1 MKWSNECECHGENFS
16 FYYKDVKLNLMSELR
31 SLLNE
36 LKANPSFM
44 SNITRWEVVS
54 PREGRFAR
62 IPESLPAVVRRS
74 LAERGIERLYSH
86 QAACYDAAVRG
97 EDLCV
102 VTPTASGKTLCYNL
116 PVLKTLLEDSE
127 SRALYLF
134 PTKALSQ
141 DQQSALNDIVL
152 GDDIPVKIC
161 TYDGDTPGSL
171 RMAARQSGRIIITN
185 PDMLHSGILPN
196 HPKWIEFFKSLK
208 YIVLD
213 EVHTYRGVFGSHMC
227 NLLRRLKRIA
237 AFYGSDP
244 KFICC
249 SATIGNPA
257 ELTRAIIER
266 PVTLVDDNGAPS
278 GEKHLVFYNPPLVDA
293 VQGIRKGVV
302 NSSQR
307 MAMRLLK
314 GGIKTIVF
322 TRSRVKTELVASY
335 INKRLANVYNEN
347 HRIKVESYRGGY
359 LPGERRKIEK
369 GLRDGSIMGVVST
382 NALELGIDIGGLD
395 AAVLA
400 GFPGSISSSWQ
411 QAGRA
416 GRTSDLSAA
425 FFIASSSPTDQY
437 LVQNPEYFFGSNP
450 ESGFIDPDNLFILMD
465 HLKCAAFEIPF
476 RKGEGFP
483 GDVDGLLAYLEENG
497 VLRFTGDCWYWADRS
512 YPSEQISL
520 RTGAA
525 ENVVIID
532 TTKGRHNV
540 IGEMDSHSARELI
553 FDEAIYLHRGEQ
565 YIVKKLDLEN
575 HLCHVEES
583 SLNYYTDSILKSD
596 IKVLETDGN
605 ERAEGQVMT
614 HCDILLRNEVS
625 KYKKIKFQ
633 THENIGYGEI
643 HLPEEEIHT
652 RAVFLSLEPGT
663 PAGEAFRMIPELM
676 QAPVLARTATLLR
689 NTAPLFLL
697 CRGTDIGVSGRV
709 RDPHFECSGVFIYDT
724 YPGGIGLADNFA
736 ARMKGIFEAC
746 LELVT
751 DCSCTQGC
759 PSCVGAPDQQ
769 DQYESNPRH
778 LTRDFLRVWLDSVD
792 VEPDPLSGTD
802 GPKEEESG
810 AAPAAVIDDGLG
822 MDDEP
827 EDWE

>member
-1 MKWSNECECHGENFS
+1 
-16 FYYKDVKLNLMSELR
+16 MSEVR
-31 SLLNE
+31 SFLDG
-36 LKANPSFM
+36 LKNNPAFM
-44 SNITRWEVVS
+44 DNVTRWEILPS
-54 PREGRFAR
+54 REGKFSP
-62 IPESLPAVVRRS
+62 IPDSLPPVVTRA
-74 LAERGIERLYSH
+74 LEGRGITSLYSH
-86 QAACYDAAVRG
+86 QAECYAAAERG

-102 VTPTASGKTLCYNL
+102 VTPTASGKTMCYNL
-116 PVLKTLLEDSE
+116 PVLKTLLEESE

-152 GDDIPVKIC
+152 SDEIPIKVS

-171 RMAARQSGRIIITN
+171 RMSARQSGRIIISN

-196 HPKWIEFFKSLK
+196 HPKWIDFFKSLR

-213 EVHTYRGVFGSHMC
+213 EVHTYRGVFGSQMC

-237 AFYGSDP
+237 AFYGSNP
-244 KFICC
+244 QFICC

-257 ELTRAIIER
+257 ELTRAIIEK
-266 PVTLVDDNGAPS
+266 PVTLVDNNGAPS

-302 NSSQR
+302 NSSQQ
-307 MAMRLLK
+307 MAVRLLNS
-314 GGIKTIVF
+314 GIKTIVF

-335 INKRLANVYNEN
+335 INKKLQNVYNDN
-347 HRIKVESYRGGY
+347 SRIKVESYRGGY

-369 GLRDGSIMGVVST
+369 GLRDGDIQGVVST

-400 GFPGSISSSWQ
+400 GFPGSIASSWQ

-416 GRTSDLSAA
+416 GRSSALSAA
-425 FFIASSSPTDQY
+425 FFIASSSPVDQY
-437 LVQNPEYFFGSNP
+437 LVQTPEYFFGSNP
-450 ESGFIDPDNLFILMD
+450 ESGFIDPDNLFILLD

-476 RKGEGFP
+476 REGEGFP
-483 GDVDGLLAYLEENG
+483 GDISALLAYLEENG
-497 VLRFTGDCWYWADRS
+497 VLRHTGDSWYWADRS

-575 HLCHVEES
+575 HLCTVEES
-583 SLNYYTDSILKSD
+583 DVNYYTDSILKSD
-596 IKVLETDGN
+596 IKVLEEDGETDVK
-605 ERAEGQVMT
+605 GQKVK

-652 RAVFLSLEPGT
+652 RSVFLSLTDES
-663 PAGEAFRMIPELM
+663 PAGRAFSMVPDLM
-676 QAPVLARTATLLR
+676 QAPVLSRVATLLR

-709 RDPHFECSGVFIYDT
+709 RDPHYECPGIFVFDT
-724 YPGGIGLADNFA
+724 YPGGIGLADNFTA
-736 ARMKGIFEAC
+736 KMTEILTAC
-746 LELVT
+746 LDLVAE
-751 DCSCTQGC
+751 CSCSEGC
-759 PSCVGAPDQQ
+759 PSCVGPPDQQ
-769 DQYESNPRH
+769 DQFESNPRI
-778 LTRDFLRVWLDSVD
+778 LTRDFLRIWL
-792 VEPDPLSGTD
+792 ED
-802 GPKEEESG
+802 GK
-810 AAPAAVIDDGLG
+810 
-822 MDDEP
+822 
-827 EDWE
+827 

>member
-1 MKWSNECECHGENFS
+1 
-16 FYYKDVKLNLMSELR
+16 MSDLR
-31 SLLNE
+31 TFLDE
-36 LKANPSFM
+36 LKTNPSFM
-44 SNITRWEVVS
+44 DNVTKWEIRPS
-54 PREGRFAR
+54 SSGQFAPL
-62 IPESLPAVVRRS
+62 PESLPEVVSRA
-74 LAERGIERLYSH
+74 LTGRGIRQLYTH
-86 QAACYDAAVRG
+86 QAESYAAAEKG
-97 EDLCV
+97 DDICV

-116 PVLKTLLEDSE
+116 PVLKTLLNEPE

-152 GDDIPVKIC
+152 GDEIPVKIC

-171 RMAARQSGRIIITN
+171 RISARQAGRIIISN

-196 HPKWIEFFKSLK
+196 HPKWIDFFKSLR

-237 AFYGSDP
+237 AFYGSNP
-244 KFICC
+244 QFICC

-257 ELTRAIIER
+257 ELAGAIIEK
-266 PVTLVDDNGAPS
+266 PVTLISNNGAPS
-278 GEKHLVFYNPPLVDA
+278 GEKHLIFYNPPLVDP

-302 NSSQR
+302 HSSQQ
-307 MAMRLLK
+307 MAVRLLDK
-314 GGIKTIVF
+314 GVKTIVF

-335 INKRLANVYNEN
+335 INKKLRNIYNDN
-347 HRIKVESYRGGY
+347 RRITVESYRGGY

-369 GLRDGSIMGVVST
+369 GLRDGSIQGVVST

-400 GFPGSISSSWQ
+400 GFPGSIASSWQ

-416 GRTSDLSAA
+416 GRTSALSAA
-425 FFIASSSPTDQY
+425 FFIASSSPVDQY
-437 LVQNPEYFFGSNP
+437 LVQTPEYFFGANP
-450 ESGFIDPDNLFILMD
+450 ESGFIDPDNLYILLD

-483 GDVDGLLAYLEENG
+483 GNVDSLLAYLEENG
-497 VLRFTGDCWYWADRS
+497 VLRFTGNSWYWADRS

-520 RTGAA
+520 RAGAG

-575 HLCHVEES
+575 HLCTVEES
-583 SLNYYTDSILKSD
+583 DVNYYTDSILKSD
-596 IKVLETDGN
+596 IKVLEEDGTSSV
-605 ERAEGQVMT
+605 EGQPVI

-652 RAVFLSLEPGT
+652 RAVFLSLSPGT
-663 PAGEAFRMIPELM
+663 PGGQAFQTVPDTM
-676 QAPVLARTATLLR
+676 QAPVLSRVSTLLR

-709 RDPHFECSGVFIYDT
+709 RDPHFESPGIFVFDT
-724 YPGGIGLADNFA
+724 YPGGIGLADNFTLK
-736 ARMKGIFEAC
+736 MKEILRAC
-746 LELVT
+746 LDLVS
-751 DCSCTQGC
+751 DCSCKQGC
-759 PSCVGAPDQQ
+759 PSCVGPLDQQ
-769 DQYESNPRH
+769 DQFESNPRH
-778 LTRDFLRVWLDSVD
+778 LTRDFLTLWL
-792 VEPDPLSGTD
+792 EAGT
-802 GPKEEESG
+802 
-810 AAPAAVIDDGLG
+810 
-822 MDDEP
+822 
-827 EDWE
+827 

>member
-1 MKWSNECECHGENFS
+1 MS
-16 FYYKDVKLNLMSELR
+16 DVRTFLD
-31 SLLNE
+31 E
-36 LKANPSFM
+36 LKGNPSFM
-44 SNITRWEVVS
+44 NNVTRWEVLPS
-54 PREGRFAR
+54 RSGRYED
-62 IPESLPAVVRRS
+62 IPATLPAEVRAALTS
-74 LAERGIERLYSH
+74 RGITSLYSH
-86 QAACYDAAVRG
+86 QARCYEAVQRG

-102 VTPTASGKTLCYNL
+102 VTPTASGKTMCYNL
-116 PVLKTLLEDSE
+116 PVLKTLLEEKE

-171 RMAARQSGRIIITN
+171 RMAARQAGRIIISN

-196 HPKWIEFFKSLK
+196 HPKWIDFFKSLR

-244 KFICC
+244 IFICC

-257 ELTRAIIER
+257 QLTEAIIER

-278 GEKHLVFYNPPLVDA
+278 GEKHLVFYNPPLVDP

-302 NSSQR
+302 HSSQQ
-307 MAMRLLK
+307 MAVRLLK
-314 GGIKTIVF
+314 YGIKTIVF

-335 INKRLANVYNEN
+335 INKKLRNIYNEN
-347 HRIKVESYRGGY
+347 SRISVESYRGGY

-369 GLRDGSIMGVVST
+369 GLRDGSIQGVVST

-400 GFPGSISSSWQ
+400 GFPGSIASSWQ

-416 GRTSDLSAA
+416 GRSSDLSAA
-425 FFIASSSPTDQY
+425 FFIASSSPVDQY
-437 LVQNPEYFFGSNP
+437 LVQMPEYFFGSNP
-450 ESGFIDPDNLFILMD
+450 ESGFIDPDNLFILLD

-476 RKGEGFP
+476 KKGEGFP
-483 GDVDGLLAYLEENG
+483 GDISSLLSYLEENG
-497 VLRFTGDCWYWADRS
+497 VLRFTGESWYWADRS

-525 ENVVIID
+525 DNVVIID
-532 TTKGRHNV
+532 ETKGRHNV

-565 YIVKKLDLEN
+565 FIVKKLDLEN
-575 HLCHVEES
+575 HLCTVEES
-583 SLNYYTDSILKSD
+583 DVNYYTDSILKSD
-596 IKVLETDGN
+596 IKVLEEDG
-605 ERAEGQVMT
+605 ESLSQGQPVK

-652 RAVFLSLEPGT
+652 RAVFLSLKEGS
-663 PAGEAFRMIPELM
+663 PAAEAFAMIPDTM
-676 QAPVLARTATLLR
+676 QAPVLARVAALLR
-689 NTAPLFLL
+689 NTSPLFLL

-709 RDPHFECSGVFIYDT
+709 RDPHYECPGIFIYDT
-724 YPGGIGLADNFA
+724 YPGGIGLADNFTSK
-736 ARMKGIFEAC
+736 MTEILKAC
-746 LELVT
+746 LDLVS
-751 DCSCTQGC
+751 DCQCSEGC
-759 PSCVGAPDQQ
+759 PSCVGPPDQQ
-769 DQYESNPRH
+769 DQFESNPRT
-778 LTRDFLRVWLDSVD
+778 LTRDFLRIWL
-792 VEPDPLSGTD
+792 
-802 GPKEEESG
+802 EERT
-810 AAPAAVIDDGLG
+810 
-822 MDDEP
+822 
-827 EDWE
+827 

>member
-1 MKWSNECECHGENFS
+1 MS
-16 FYYKDVKLNLMSELR
+16 DVRAFLD
-31 SLLNE
+31 E
-36 LKANPSFM
+36 LKNNQTFMDNVTQWEILPS
-44 SNITRWEVVS
+44 SQ
-54 PREGRFAR
+54 GHFAPL
-62 IPESLPAVVRRS
+62 PESLPSVVRKA
-74 LAERGIERLYSH
+74 LTNRGIDRLYTH
-86 QAACYDAAVRG
+86 QADCYNAATRG
-97 EDLCV
+97 EDICV

-116 PVLKTLLEDSE
+116 PVLKTLLEEPE

-152 GDDIPVKIC
+152 GDEIPVKIC

-171 RMAARQSGRIIITN
+171 RMAARQAGRIIISN

-196 HPKWIEFFKSLK
+196 HPKWIDFFKSLR

-237 AFYGSDP
+237 AFYGSNP
-244 KFICC
+244 QFICC

-257 ELTRAIIER
+257 ELTQAIIEK
-266 PVTLVDDNGAPS
+266 PVTLININGAPS
-278 GEKHLVFYNPPLVDA
+278 GEKHLVFYNPPLVDP

-302 NSSQR
+302 HSSQQ
-307 MAMRLLK
+307 MAVRLLNK
-314 GGIKTIVF
+314 GIKTIIF

-335 INKRLANVYNEN
+335 INKKLRNIYNEN
-347 HRIKVESYRGGY
+347 YRITVEAYRGGY

-369 GLRDGSIMGVVST
+369 GLREGTIQGVVST

-416 GRTSDLSAA
+416 GRSSALSAA
-425 FFIASSSPTDQY
+425 FFIASSSPVDQY
-437 LVQNPEYFFGSNP
+437 LVQTPEYFFGANP
-450 ESGFIDPDNLFILMD
+450 ESGYIDADNLFILLD
-465 HLKCAAFEIPF
+465 HLKCASFEIPF

-483 GDVDGLLAYLEENG
+483 GDVSSLLSYLEENG
-497 VLRFTGDCWYWADRS
+497 VLRYTGESWYWADRS

-520 RTGAA
+520 RSGAS

-532 TTKGRHNV
+532 TTQGKHNV

-553 FDEAIYLHRGEQ
+553 FDEAIYLHRGDQ
-565 YIVKKLDLEN
+565 FIVKKLDLEN
-575 HLCHVEES
+575 HICRVEVS
-583 SLNYYTDSILKSD
+583 DVNYYTDSILKSD
-596 IKVLETDGN
+596 IKVLEEDGTSI
-605 ERAEGQVMT
+605 AEGQLVT

-625 KYKKIKFQ
+625 KYKKIKYQ

-652 RAVFLSLEPGT
+652 RAIFLSLTGESPG
-663 PAGEAFRMIPELM
+663 GLAFQMIPHM
-676 QAPVLARTATLLR
+676 MMAPVLSRVSTLIR

-697 CRGTDIGVSGRV
+697 CRGTDIGVTGRV
-709 RDPHFECSGVFIYDT
+709 RDPHFECPGVFVYDT
-724 YPGGIGLADNFA
+724 YPGGIGLADNFSIK
-736 ARMKGIFEAC
+736 MKEIFQAC
-746 LELVT
+746 LDLVS
-751 DCSCTQGC
+751 DCSCQQGC
-759 PSCVGAPDQQ
+759 PSCVGPLDQQ
-769 DQYESNPRH
+769 DQFESNPRL
-778 LTRDFLRVWLDSVD
+778 LTRDFLAAWLKAN
-792 VEPDPLSGTD
+792 T
-802 GPKEEESG
+802 
-810 AAPAAVIDDGLG
+810 
-822 MDDEP
+822 
-827 EDWE
+827 

>member
-1 MKWSNECECHGENFS
+1 MS
-16 FYYKDVKLNLMSELR
+16 DVR
-31 SLLNE
+31 PFLNE
-36 LKANPSFM
+36 LKNNPSFM
-44 SNITRWEVVS
+44 DNVTRWEILKS
-54 PREGRFAR
+54 REGQYE
-62 IPESLPAVVRRS
+62 PLPDSLPPLVRGALES
-74 LAERGIERLYSH
+74 RGITKLYSH
-86 QAACYDAAVRG
+86 QAECYKAAERG

-116 PVLKTLLEDSE
+116 PVLKTLLEEKE

-171 RMAARQSGRIIITN
+171 RMAARQAGRIIISN

-196 HPKWIEFFKSLK
+196 HPKWIDFFKSLR

-244 KFICC
+244 QFICC

-257 ELTRAIIER
+257 ELTEAIIEK
-266 PVTLVDDNGAPS
+266 PVTLVNKNGAPS

-302 NSSQR
+302 HSSQQ
-307 MAMRLLK
+307 MAVRLLK
-314 GGIKTIVF
+314 SDIKTIVF

-335 INKRLANVYNEN
+335 INKKLQNIYNDN
-347 HRIKVESYRGGY
+347 SRIKVESYRGGY

-369 GLRDGSIMGVVST
+369 GLREGDIQGVVST

-400 GFPGSISSSWQ
+400 GFPGSIASSWQ

-416 GRTSDLSAA
+416 GRSSDLSAA
-425 FFIASSSPTDQY
+425 FFIASSSPVDQY
-437 LVQNPEYFFGSNP
+437 LVQTPEYFFGSNP
-450 ESGFIDPDNLFILMD
+450 ESGFIDPDNLFILLD

-483 GDVDGLLAYLEENG
+483 GDISALLAYLEENG
-497 VLRFTGDCWYWADRS
+497 VLRYTGESWYWADRS

-520 RTGAA
+520 RSGSS

-532 TTKGRHNV
+532 TTKGKYNV

-565 YIVKKLDLEN
+565 FIVKKLDLGN
-575 HLCHVEES
+575 HLCTVEES
-583 SLNYYTDSILKSD
+583 NVNYYTDSILKSD
-596 IKVLETDGN
+596 IKVLEEDGESN
-605 ERAEGQVMT
+605 AEGQAVK

-652 RAVFLSLEPGT
+652 RSVFLSLKEETPG
-663 PAGEAFRMIPELM
+663 GQAFAMIPDLM
-676 QAPVLARTATLLR
+676 QAPVLSRVATLIR

-709 RDPHFECSGVFIYDT
+709 RDPHYECPGVFIYDT
-724 YPGGIGLADNFA
+724 YPGGIGLADNFTSK
-736 ARMKGIFEAC
+736 MTEIFKAS
-746 LELVT
+746 LDLVA
-751 DCSCTQGC
+751 DCSCSEGC
-759 PSCVGAPDQQ
+759 PSCVGPPDQQ
-769 DQYESNPRH
+769 DQFESNPRL
-778 LTRDFLRVWLDSVD
+778 LTRDFLRVWL
-792 VEPDPLSGTD
+792 
-802 GPKEEESG
+802 
-810 AAPAAVIDDGLG
+810 
-822 MDDEP
+822 
-827 EDWE
+827 EDRT